1 MATPL
6 QKKVEEKIL
15 PRLLRELSFTE
26 KEITVYLALA
36 EHGNLSVPS
45 LVRLTGINRTTIYS
59 VADQLMDKG
68 VVIED
73 VSRKKGGFM
82 ALPPEALMKVADR
95 IEAEAKQMR
104 GRAERLIIELNQL
117 NKKSAYP
124 VPKVALIPEDQIAEH
139 MISQAPRLAEDA
151 LKFGDGTVWGFTDAT
166 YVQKYWDTVQQFL
179 AHPKIKQVKLKLIGE
194 RSETETLLAQNK
206 HVHRQ
211 VKFWYEHFDFTCSM
225 WIFGT
230 FVILVITRQRPYY
243 LLEIHDEVL
252 ASNLRLVFSG
262 LWESL
267 PEPNKNTPTLSRGND
282 RRG

>member
-1 MATPL
+1 MATAL

-15 PRLLRELSFTE
+15 PRLLHELSFTD

-124 VPKVALIPEDQIAEH
+124 IPKVALIPEDQIAEH

-151 LKFGDGTVWGFTDAT
+151 LKHGGGAVWGFTDAT
-166 YVQKYWDTVQQFL
+166 YLQRYWDSVHEYL
-179 AHPKIKQVKLKLIGE
+179 SNPKIKQIQINLIGE
-194 RSETETLLAQNK
+194 RSDVENAMLESK
-206 HVHRQ
+206 HSHRKIRFWHE
-211 VKFWYEHFDFTCSM
+211 KFNFTCSM
-225 WIFGT
+225 WVFGT
-230 FVILVITRQRPYY
+230 IVIMVITQQRPYY

-252 ASNLRLVFSG
+252 ATNLRLVFSG
-262 LWESL
+262 IWESL
-267 PEPNKNTPTLSRGND
+267 PEPNKKPTT
-282 RRG
+282 